1 VNKVKNL
8 EAEKMKLLVELEELR
23 KRAEEKSGSLE
34 NEIALLRNE
43 IESLKNL
50 MGQEKEQLPNSNEL
64 PKEIQNPEKGLIEK
78 TPEEEL
84 IEKTLDESNKLG
96 NQIFEHQPYSQY
108 FDGWL
113 VNLEKILSEFA
124 SSSKVDLD
132 EKFVKDRSRIFIDI
146 ERALDQKRLEE
157 SKLSLSEKA
166 LEETNQLMAENDQDY
181 DKKTK
186 ELNSQRNTEIE
197 PLNNRIHDLEEE
209 ILSKEEK
216 RLRIFKPLT
225 YTSKKEWREA
235 KKKASEQL
243 DQTKK
248 DLESS
253 KGELEKAQHSFD
265 LKQAELDENYKKK
278 QQEVKEKADS
288 LRNEIERL
296 KMDTSIDDRRA
307 ASKELANAINAL
319 IERSQ
324 VSLEKEPK

>member
-50 MGQEKEQLPNSNEL
+50 MGQEKEQLPNNNEL
-64 PKEIQNPEKGLIEK
+64 PKEIQNPEKGLV
-78 TPEEEL
+78 
-84 IEKTLDESNKLG
+84 EKTLDESNKLG

-113 VNLEKILSEFA
+113 VNLEKIFSEFEA
-124 SSSKVDLD
+124 SSKIDLD
-132 EKFVKDRSRIFIDI
+132 EKFVKDRSRIFIEI

-166 LEETNQLMAENDQDY
+166 LDETNQLMAENDQDY

-197 PLNNRIHDLEEE
+197 PLTKRIHDLEEE

-216 RLRIFKPLT
+216 KLRIFKPLT

-253 KGELEKAQHSFD
+253 KDELEKVQQGFD
-265 LKQAELDENYKKK
+265 LKQAVLDEDYKKK
-278 QQEVKEKADS
+278 QQEVKENADS
-288 LRNEIERL
+288 LRNEIEKL
-296 KMDTSIDDRRA
+296 KTDTSIDDRLA

-319 IERSQ
+319 IKRSQ
-324 VSLEKEPK
+324 ESLEKEPQ

>member
-50 MGQEKEQLPNSNEL
+50 MGQEKEQLPNNNEL
-64 PKEIQNPEKGLIEK
+64 PKEIQNPEKGLV
-78 TPEEEL
+78 
-84 IEKTLDESNKLG
+84 EKTLDESNKLG

-113 VNLEKILSEFA
+113 VNLEKIFSEFEA
-124 SSSKVDLD
+124 SSKIDLD
-132 EKFVKDRSRIFIDI
+132 EKFVKDRSRIFIEI

-166 LEETNQLMAENDQDY
+166 LDETNQLMAENDQDY

-186 ELNSQRNTEIE
+186 ELNSQRNTETE
-197 PLNNRIHDLEEE
+197 PLTKRIHDLEEE

-216 RLRIFKPLT
+216 KLRIFKPLT

-253 KGELEKAQHSFD
+253 KDELEKVQQGFD
-265 LKQAELDENYKKK
+265 LKQAVLDEDYKKK
-278 QQEVKEKADS
+278 QQEVKENADS
-288 LRNEIERL
+288 LRNEIEKL
-296 KMDTSIDDRRA
+296 KTDTSIDDRLA

-324 VSLEKEPK
+324 ESLEKEPQ

>member
-23 KRAEEKSGSLE
+23 KRAEEKSCSLE

-50 MGQEKEQLPNSNEL
+50 MGQEKEQLPNNNEL
-64 PKEIQNPEKGLIEK
+64 PKEIQNPEKGLV
-78 TPEEEL
+78 
-84 IEKTLDESNKLG
+84 EKTLDESNKLG

-113 VNLEKILSEFA
+113 VNLEKIFSEFEA
-124 SSSKVDLD
+124 SSKIDLD
-132 EKFVKDRSRIFIDI
+132 EKFVKDRSRIFIEI

-166 LEETNQLMAENDQDY
+166 LDETNQLMAENDQDY

-186 ELNSQRNTEIE
+186 ELNSQRNTETE
-197 PLNNRIHDLEEE
+197 PLTKRIHDLEEE

-216 RLRIFKPLT
+216 KLRIFKPLT

-253 KGELEKAQHSFD
+253 KDELEKVQQGFD
-265 LKQAELDENYKKK
+265 LKQAVLDEDYKKK
-278 QQEVKEKADS
+278 QQEVKENADS
-288 LRNEIERL
+288 LRNEIEKL
-296 KMDTSIDDRRA
+296 KTDTSIDDRLA

-319 IERSQ
+319 IKRSQ
-324 VSLEKEPK
+324 ESLEKEPQ

>member
-1 VNKVKNL
+1 MNKVKNL

-50 MGQEKEQLPNSNEL
+50 MGQEKEQLPNNNEL
-64 PKEIQNPEKGLIEK
+64 PKEIQNPEKGLV
-78 TPEEEL
+78 
-84 IEKTLDESNKLG
+84 EKTLDESNKLG

-113 VNLEKILSEFA
+113 VNLEKIFSEFEA
-124 SSSKVDLD
+124 SSKIDLD
-132 EKFVKDRSRIFIDI
+132 EKFVKDRSRIFIEI

-166 LEETNQLMAENDQDY
+166 LDETNQLMAENDQDY

-186 ELNSQRNTEIE
+186 ELNSQRNTETE
-197 PLNNRIHDLEEE
+197 PLTKRIHDLEEE

-216 RLRIFKPLT
+216 KLRIFKPLT

-253 KGELEKAQHSFD
+253 KDELEKVQQGFD
-265 LKQAELDENYKKK
+265 LKQAVLDEDYKKK
-278 QQEVKEKADS
+278 QQEVKENADS
-288 LRNEIERL
+288 LRNEIEKL
-296 KMDTSIDDRRA
+296 KTDTSIDDRLA

-324 VSLEKEPK
+324 ESLEKEPQ